1 MGEKLYRPILKDGD
15 HLVKSKKNEGRV
27 RGVSQDKNNKNPDII
42 EWEEVDDSIYNY
54 SDEQYESERIEL
66 TPEQQ
71 EKAQFIG
78 EIVAAFVIYE
88 AEQLNKRVIS
98 PWWEKNAKPWL
109 KTKLSDAKQIFSG
122 KTKAETLLMEQHEPS
137 TIKQATDNIEV
148 MNQVQIDELLDSE
161 FESIQFG
168 MDSEEVKTH
177 MIKLIYHMLGAAY
190 EIKILS
196 NTRIVDQIEDET
208 IQIEKKKQVEKL
220 LAERVAS
227 NIDELLKDENLLLE
241 VSSSKQIFNLLGGGI
256 RIGGEYV
263 PVEREKVDAAINS
276 MKVVSNEL

>member
-1 MGEKLYRPILKDGD
+1 
-15 HLVKSKKNEGRV
+15 
-27 RGVSQDKNNKNPDII
+27 
-42 EWEEVDDSIYNY
+42 
-54 SDEQYESERIEL
+54 
-66 TPEQQ
+66 
-71 EKAQFIG
+71 
-78 EIVAAFVIYE
+78 
-88 AEQLNKRVIS
+88 
-98 PWWEKNAKPWL
+98 
-109 KTKLSDAKQIFSG
+109 
-122 KTKAETLLMEQHEPS
+122 MEQHEPS

-161 FESIQFG
+161 FESIQFE

-196 NTRIVDQIEDET
+196 NARIVDQIEDET

-263 PVEREKVDAAINS
+263 PVELERVDAAINS
-276 MKVVSNEL
+276 MKKEV